1 MKSYLT
7 VFTEP
12 CMGKNLDTNGELLV
26 LLANG
31 PTGIKYYVEV
41 YLDVYDYHGLEQK
54 IDQSVI
60 KNCDLTI
67 Y

>member
-12 CMGKNLDTNGELLV
+12 CMGKNLDTNGELFV

-41 YLDVYDYHGLEQK
+41 FM
-54 IDQSVI
+54 IS
-60 KNCDLTI
+60 
-67 Y
+67 